1 MADVIVVESAP
12 TPPTPISPPSAPS
25 PDVVEMVHDDAM
37 SLGFALAQIAQH
49 ETAIDQIRGQIQAL
63 IAVND
68 AQLDAVTA
76 VTDAVGKVAD
86 AVEEIEHG
94 NDVADEIQANP
105 EPEVPDTP
113 PGKTHWLK
121 RSAKEW
127 IDR

>member
-12 TPPTPISPPSAPS
+12 SPPSPISPPSAPS
-25 PDVVEMVHDDAM
+25 PDVVEIVHDDAM

-49 ETAIDQIRGQIQAL
+49 ETAIQEIRGQIQVL

-76 VTDAVGKVAD
+76 VTAAVGEVAD

-105 EPEVPDTP
+105 EPVAPDTP

-121 RSAKEW
+121 RPAKEW
-127 IDR
+127 IAR

>member
-12 TPPTPISPPSAPS
+12 TPPTPISPPSAQS

-49 ETAIDQIRGQIQAL
+49 ETAIQEIRDQIQAL

-76 VTDAVGKVAD
+76 VTAAVGEVAD

-127 IDR
+127 FDR

>member
-12 TPPTPISPPSAPS
+12 TPPTPISPPSAQS

-49 ETAIDQIRGQIQAL
+49 ETAINEIRGQIQAL
-63 IAVND
+63 TAVND
-68 AQLDAVTA
+68 AQLDAITA
-76 VTDAVGKVAD
+76 VTDAVGEVAD

-127 IDR
+127 FDR